1 MRAYQD
7 RFVWEPGLA
16 LRDWR
21 YVVRIAN
28 ISIPALVNG
37 TMTPPNLLIQ
47 LMSRALD
54 RMPSLKGCVPIWYM
68 NRTMYSFLR
77 IQGLTSST
85 NAVTVQPAL
94 NQFENGFEGVPIRR
108 VDQLLNTEAQVI

>member
-1 MRAYQD
+1 
-7 RFVWEPGLA
+7 
-16 LRDWR
+16 
-21 YVVRIAN
+21 
-28 ISIPALVNG
+28 
-37 TMTPPNLLIQ
+37 
-47 LMSRALD
+47 
-54 RMPSLKGCVPIWYM
+54 M